1 MDTLGF
7 NANDA
12 MVGKEGFS
20 EYREKI
26 KLAYKKLKTDDY
38 TGWVDYPINYD
49 ETIIENIIETAKKIQ
64 NQCEAFIVIG
74 IGGSYIGARACI
86 EMLTHSFYN
95 ILDCKERK
103 TPQIFFA
110 GHNISGTYHKEL
122 LDLVRDKETSICVIS
137 KSGTTTEPSM
147 AFSIFKELLIE
158 KYGNSA
164 KDRIYAITDKA
175 KGVLRKEAD
184 EEGYASFI
192 VPDDIGGRYSVLSP
206 VGLLPI
212 AVAGIDIKDMLEG
225 ARQAYHEYI
234 NEDLSNPCCQYAI
247 MRNAL
252 YKEGKII
259 EVFEAYE
266 PKLQFF
272 MEWLKQLFGESEGK
286 EGKGIYPTSLQMS
299 TDLHSMGQFLQAG
312 NQCFF
317 ETILNV
323 VNPQGD
329 IMISDSNSMFQ
340 GRSLNEVND
349 KAVEGVR
356 LAHVEDN
363 IPNIRIDIP
372 SLTPYY
378 FGQLVYFFE
387 KACALSGYLM
397 DVFPFDQP
405 GVEKY
410 KEKMRQLLK

>member
-1 MDTLGF
+1 MEGIGF
-7 NANDA
+7 KANDA
-12 MVGKEGFS
+12 FIGKGEINQ
-20 EYREKI
+20 YNEKI
-26 KLAYKKLKTDDY
+26 KSAYERLKTDDY
-38 TGWVDYPINYD
+38 TGWVDYPVNYD
-49 ETIIENIIETAKKIQ
+49 EKVIENIIETAKKIQ
-64 NQCEAFIVIG
+64 DQCEVFIVIG

-86 EMLTHSFYN
+86 EMLSHSFYN
-95 ILDCKERK
+95 ILDTKERK
-103 TPQIFFA
+103 MPQIFFA

-122 LDLVRDKETSICVIS
+122 LDLVKDKDISICVIS

-147 AFSIFKELLIE
+147 AFSIFKELLE
-158 KYGNSA
+158 KKYGNNAS
-164 KDRIYAITDKA
+164 DRIYAITDKE
-175 KGVLRKEAD
+175 KGILRKEAD
-184 EEGYASFI
+184 EKGYTSFI

-212 AVAGIDIKDMLEG
+212 AVAGIDIEDMLEG
-225 ARQAYHEYI
+225 ARKAYHQYL

-247 MRNAL
+247 IRNIL

-266 PKLQFF
+266 PKLQYFT
-272 MEWLKQLFGESEGK
+272 EWLKQLFGESEGK

-299 TDLHSMGQFLQAG
+299 TDLHSMGQFLQEG

-317 ETILNV
+317 ETVLNV
-323 VNPQGD
+323 VQPQND
-329 IMISDSNSMFQ
+329 LMISDGDNKFK
-340 GRSLNEVND
+340 GRSMNEVND

-387 KACALSGYLM
+387 KVCALSGYLM

-410 KEKMRQLLK
+410 KEKMRQLLR